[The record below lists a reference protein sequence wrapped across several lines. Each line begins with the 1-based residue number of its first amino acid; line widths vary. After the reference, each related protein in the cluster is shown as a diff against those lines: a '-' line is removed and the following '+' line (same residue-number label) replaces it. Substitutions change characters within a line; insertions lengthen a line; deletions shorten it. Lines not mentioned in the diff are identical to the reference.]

1 MPPFRHSSQRLPAPF
16 RRSPRN
22 GMRTDSRF
30 QDRSR
35 HSGPI
40 GSACSDSSAGPR
52 APTTLPVAPNASAVK
67 LWDANAAANWNEQ
80 ATSLAA
86 RQTVNVSRLYVY
98 LSLAQLRAAEAA
110 GTIRPRG
117 RQGRGGRPRR
127 RRDPLTFEQ
136 VPTDG
141 AVARAGGNSAC
152 EFRGWEAL
160 KRRPM
165 TILRLTAQDDTRGG
179 RLSVTSSSFAD
190 GVELVDQHRQ
200 VTVGVHRDVKSGA
213 EVDVTDPALAN

>member
-1 MPPFRHSSQRLPAPF
+1 VPPFRHSSQRLPAPF

-40 GSACSDSSAGPR
+40 GSSAGPR

-67 LWDANAAANWNEQ
+67 FWDANAAANWNEQ

-86 RQTVNVSRLYVY
+86 RQTVNVRRLYVY
-98 LSLAQLRAAEAA
+98 LSLAQLRPAEAA

-117 RQGRGGRPRR
+117 GRQGHGGRPRR
-127 RRDPLTFEQ
+127 RRDPLTFDRFRQ
-136 VPTDG
+136 DG